1 MNCSYIRAENIDKK
15 ISSRGA
21 SDVSEM
27 IELIL
32 SALDRYRYSTGTV
45 KHYCIGSTDEA
56 RTRDMGADTDDIPP
70 AVHSCRHIDIHPTS
84 RAARSP
90 RIAIFNIR
98 SCTQA

>member
-32 SALDRYRYSTGTV
+32 SALDRYRYRYS
-45 KHYCIGSTDEA
+45 EA
-56 RTRDMGADTDDIPP
+56 LL
-70 AVHSCRHIDIHPTS
+70 H
-84 RAARSP
+84 
-90 RIAIFNIR
+90 RING
-98 SCTQA
+98 